1 MTVTKNGLP
10 FGSFYGY
17 KVVGTF
23 KTDAEAAASAQPNAH
38 AGDLIFAHDPKNGT
52 TLGTADQQ
60 VIGNPN
66 PKLVYGI
73 NIRLNY
79 KGFDAALLFNGV
91 AGADIFYGV
100 KAYEQFPFVN
110 DANATTHALYDSY
123 FCHNWLTSQPPIGIV

>member
-52 TLGTADQQ
+52 TQGTAHQQ

-79 KGFDAALLFNGV
+79 KGFDAALLFNV
-91 AGADIFYGV
+91 AAEAEISNPVNGSALV
-100 KAYEQFPFVN
+100 HFV
-110 DANATTHALYDSY
+110 YDSKV
-123 FCHNWLTSQPPIGIV
+123 NTQLSSRLDTW